1 MNPQIAIILAEGF
14 EEIEAIA
21 PADILRRL
29 GFNVCI
35 AGQNKKITGSHGI
48 TASADAELRDLKP
61 EQIDCL
67 VLPGGMPGSVNLK
80 NNPAVIKLAKNMAS
94 QNKIICAICAAPIV
108 LAEAGLL
115 IKGIR
120 VTAHPSVKDQL
131 GAAEYTGQMT
141 EIHSN
146 IITGKGPGS
155 VFEFARAI
163 ASSLGKKNEAEKLLK
178 DMFIVT

>member
-1 MNPQIAIILAEGF
+1 MNRQFAIILAEGF
-14 EEIEAIA
+14 EEIEALA

-35 AGQNKKITGSHGI
+35 AGQTKKITGSHGI
-48 TASADAELRDLKP
+48 TVSADAEICDLKP
-61 EQIDCL
+61 EQIGCL

-80 NNPAVIKLAKNMAS
+80 NNHAVIKLAKNMAS

-115 IKGIR
+115 NGIR
-120 VTAHPSVKDQL
+120 VTAHPSVKNQL
-131 GAAEYTGQMT
+131 GMAEYTGQMT
-141 EIHSN
+141 ETHSN
-146 IITGKGPGS
+146 IITGKGPGA
-155 VFEFARAI
+155 VFEFTHAI